1 MVFMRLPVPH
11 FHHVVAAGLILGFSG
26 PASAQDTKNFTQDG
40 TVAVIPVQDPMQQ
53 DVPRDE
59 SPFAQEL
66 PDDTPLDDAPLNG
79 APADETPEGG
89 QPGADALA
97 EPAQPEEATTAARLR
112 EREDLDLLFAELA
125 QPEGESWSRAE
136 TDILRIWSRSGSAA
150 MDMLYKRGEAA
161 LDAGDSASALGHL
174 TALTD
179 HAPDFAAGW
188 YLRSVAFYLDGDFG
202 PALADLEQVLA
213 LEPRHFAA
221 LTQLGTML
229 EEVGDRPRALQAYR
243 ESLKIH
249 PHQQDA
255 QDAVTRLEQETQG
268 TDA

>member
-26 PASAQDTKNFTQDG
+26 PAIGQHTENFPQDG
-40 TVAVIPVQDPMQQ
+40 RIRAIPVQDDAPL
-53 DVPRDE
+53 DE
-59 SPFAQEL
+59 SPAPPGPQGGAPLDQL
-66 PDDTPLDDAPLNG
+66 PDAGL
-79 APADETPEGG
+79 
-89 QPGADALA
+89 PGTDALA
-97 EPAQPEEATTAARLR
+97 EPAEPEQATTAARLR

-125 QPEGESWSRAE
+125 QPEGESWARAE

-161 LDAGDSASALGHL
+161 LDAGDSATALGHL

-202 PALADLEQVLA
+202 PALADLERVLT
-213 LEPRHFAA
+213 LEPRQFAA

-229 EEVGDRPRALQAYR
+229 EEVGDKPRALQAYR